1 MSPKGQESDAAG
13 DTHPFFRKHGGIC
26 AWLEHDVRFGSFW
39 YWSYFDPRR
48 NFWKKIRKNLS
59 TQIRT
64 LDVRLSIGQRFEN
77 IGVSSKTQILGVKI
91 DFFDRNFFLT
101 EKQLR
106 TEVKA
111 KKIIAITIFLRILLE
126 FEVQKRV
133 QIGHFSKNRENGF
146 FNTTRTIEKCY
157 FETIQIIVEKI
168 NTFPMVYNMYG
179 AILHFLT

>member
-1 MSPKGQESDAAG
+1 MRIWSWLVGES
-13 DTHPFFRKHGGIC
+13 
-26 AWLEHDVRFGSFW
+26 RFVPFW
-39 YWSYFDPRR
+39 YWSNFGARR

-77 IGVSSKTQILGVKI
+77 IAVSTKTQILGVKI

-101 EKQLR
+101 EKQLP

-126 FEVQKRV
+126 FEVKKRV
-133 QIGHFSKNRENGF
+133 KFGHFSKNRENGF